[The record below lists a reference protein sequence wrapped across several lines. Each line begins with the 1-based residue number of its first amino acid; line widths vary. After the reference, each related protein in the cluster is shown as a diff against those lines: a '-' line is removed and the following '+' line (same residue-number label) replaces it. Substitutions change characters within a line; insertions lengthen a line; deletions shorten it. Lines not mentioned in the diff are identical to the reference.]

1 MLSIDECFPHKR
13 RYLLF
18 PFYYTKDFWTPNE
31 DDTVLIICIWI
42 PVCLL
47 LRDYRCKHPYLS
59 QKRNAC
65 PHHHYVRLRSVG
77 NVQSWMQRIQARF
90 TAKCVQ
96 RMPTIFNFS
105 PVPHWHLAILRKVR
119 SYRWIWH
126 PSSAT
131 SFLLPGLESFRQA
144 MRKFSLGTNWT
155 TRSTLPPLGINQSDI
170 LENLKD
176 KRGFG

>member
-59 QKRNAC
+59 QKRKRSLSLCALKS
-65 PHHHYVRLRSVG
+65 PSIGIPRLSSSLPYKTR
-77 NVQSWMQRIQARF
+77 A
-90 TAKCVQ
+90 
-96 RMPTIFNFS
+96 PTITTFGCGLEGTFRVECSEYKRVLRQNVCRECRRFS
-105 PVPHWHLAILRKVR
+105 ISLPSHTGILL
-119 SYRWIWH
+119 
-126 PSSAT
+126 SSA
-131 SFLLPGLESFRQA
+131 
-144 MRKFSLGTNWT
+144 
-155 TRSTLPPLGINQSDI
+155 RSAVTAGSDI
-170 LENLKD
+170 LAAPRPFYYLVWNRFVKLWES
-176 KRGFG
+176 FP